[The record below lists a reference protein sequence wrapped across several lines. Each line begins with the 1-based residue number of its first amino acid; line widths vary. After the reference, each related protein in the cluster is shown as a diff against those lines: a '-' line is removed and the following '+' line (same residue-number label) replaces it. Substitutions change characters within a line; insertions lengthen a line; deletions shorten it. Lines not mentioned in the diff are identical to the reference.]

1 MRIRDIFGLS
11 GSAMKAQSTRMRVIA
26 ENVANAETLDNGT
39 GAPYQRKLTVL
50 QAKLANRTD
59 LRSVQVGRIA
69 TDRTAG
75 TKKHEPGHPK
85 ADEFGYV
92 TYSNVNP
99 IVEMSDL
106 RDADRSYRAN
116 IQVVDTAKRL
126 FRNAIELMK
135 G

>member
-1 MRIRDIFGLS
+1 MRIRDIFTVS

-26 ENVANAETLDNGT
+26 ENVANAETLDDGR

-50 QAKLANRTD
+50 EAKMATKGA
-59 LRSVQVGRIA
+59 VPAVAVGRI
-69 TDRTAG
+69 TLDRSAG
-75 TKKHEPGHPK
+75 QKRHEPGHPR
-85 ADEFGYV
+85 ADQFGYV
-92 TYSNVNP
+92 TYSNVNT

-116 IQVVDTAKRL
+116 MQVVDTAKRL

>member
-1 MRIRDIFGLS
+1 MRIRDIFNLS
-11 GSAMKAQSTRMRVIA
+11 GSAMRAQSTRMRVIA
-26 ENVANAETLDNGT
+26 ENVANAETVDDGK
-39 GAPYQRKLTVL
+39 GIPYQRKLTIL
-50 QAKLANRTD
+50 QTKMAG
-59 LRSVQVGRIA
+59 RSESPVVGVNQIT

-75 TKKHEPGHPK
+75 QKRHEPGHPR

-99 IVEMSDL
+99 IIEMNDL

-116 IQVVDTAKRL
+116 MQVVDTAKRL

>member
-1 MRIRDIFGLS
+1 M
-11 GSAMKAQSTRMRVIA
+11 
-26 ENVANAETLDNGT
+26 
-39 GAPYQRKLTVL
+39 
-50 QAKLANRTD
+50 
-59 LRSVQVGRIA
+59 
-69 TDRTAG
+69 
-75 TKKHEPGHPK
+75 
-85 ADEFGYV
+85 

>member
-1 MRIRDIFGLS
+1 MRIRDIFNLS
-11 GSAMKAQSTRMRVIA
+11 GSAMRAQSTRMRVIA
-26 ENVANAETLDNGT
+26 ENVANAETVDDGK
-39 GAPYQRKLTVL
+39 GIPYQRKLTIL
-50 QAKLANRTD
+50 QTKMAG
-59 LRSVQVGRIA
+59 RSESPVVGVNQIT

-75 TKKHEPGHPK
+75 QKRHEPGHPR

-99 IVEMSDL
+99 IIEMSDL

-116 IQVVDTAKRL
+116 MQVVDTAKRL
-126 FRNAIELMK
+126 FRNAIDLMK

>member
-1 MRIRDIFGLS
+1 MRFRDILGLS
-11 GSAMKAQSTRMRVIA
+11 GSAMRAQSTRMRVIA
-26 ENVANAETLDNGT
+26 ENVANAETVDNGT

-59 LRSVQVGRIA
+59 LRRVEVGRIA
-69 TDRTAG
+69 VDPTAG
-75 TKKHEPGHPK
+75 QKRHEPGHPR

>member
-1 MRIRDIFGLS
+1 MRIRDIFNLS
-11 GSAMKAQSTRMRVIA
+11 GSAMRAQSTRMRVIA
-26 ENVANAETLDNGT
+26 ENVANAETVDDGK
-39 GAPYQRKLTVL
+39 GVPYQRKLTIL
-50 QAKLANRTD
+50 QTKTAG
-59 LRSVQVGRIA
+59 RSASPVVGVNQI
-69 TDRTAG
+69 TIDRTAG
-75 TKKHEPGHPK
+75 QKRHEPGHPR

-99 IVEMSDL
+99 IIEMNDL

-116 IQVVDTAKRL
+116 MQVVDTAKRL

>member
-1 MRIRDIFGLS
+1 MRIRDIFNLS
-11 GSAMKAQSTRMRVIA
+11 GSAMRAQSTRMRVIA
-26 ENVANAETLDNGT
+26 ENVANAETVDDGK
-39 GAPYQRKLTVL
+39 GVPYQRKLTIL
-50 QAKLANRTD
+50 QTKTAG
-59 LRSVQVGRIA
+59 RSASPVVGVNQIT

-75 TKKHEPGHPK
+75 QKRHEPGHPR

-99 IVEMSDL
+99 IIEMNDL

-116 IQVVDTAKRL
+116 MQVVDTAKRL

>member
-11 GSAMKAQSTRMRVIA
+11 GSAMRAQSTRMRVIA
-26 ENVANAETLDNGT
+26 ENVANAETLDDGK

-50 QAKLANRTD
+50 QAKMANRTD
-59 LRSVQVGRIA
+59 LRRVEVGRIA
-69 TDRTAG
+69 ADSTAG
-75 TKKHEPGHPK
+75 MKRHEPGHPK

>member
-59 LRSVQVGRIA
+59 LRSVEVGRIA
-69 TDRTAG
+69 ADRTAG
-75 TKKHEPGHPK
+75 
-85 ADEFGYV
+85 
-92 TYSNVNP
+92 
-99 IVEMSDL
+99 I
-106 RDADRSYRAN
+106 
-116 IQVVDTAKRL
+116 
-126 FRNAIELMK
+126 
-135 G
+135 

>member
-26 ENVANAETLDNGT
+26 ENVANAETLDSGT

-75 TKKHEPGHPK
+75 MKRHEPGHPK